1 MAPASFGDR
10 EYWDARYIERRDDF
24 EWLLP
29 ATALDSAIGAAVES
43 AKEKVQSPRL
53 IHLGCGTSS
62 LSYHLRE
69 FVGRP
74 GLVNNVDFSGPAIE
88 MCRERERELF
98 GGCSKGENGENGDK
112 FEGMEWT
119 VVDLLSATDVTRL
132 APEGTPPYDVIV
144 DKSTCDSV
152 CCADDVSMPPSS
164 LLRAVDVTPADPEVV
179 ACPLVEGIHPL
190 DMLGITVAY
199 LAPPGT
205 HWVALS
211 YSNARF
217 ENWFPEHGPPPP
229 AWIRGEKNCL
239 PDPGRLWELKS
250 WEAIPAEQRE
260 GKAELGVHT
269 PQILHYV
276 YVLVRTDVRLAG
288 GVL

>member
-10 EYWDARYIERRDDF
+10 EYWDDRYAKRGDDF

-29 ATALDSAIGAAVES
+29 ATALDAAISAAVEN
-43 AKEKVQSPRL
+43 AEGPNPRV

-62 LSYHLRE
+62 LSYHLRK
-69 FVGRP
+69 FVEKP
-74 GLVNNVDFSGPAIE
+74 GQVKNVDFSGPAIE

-98 GGCSKGENGENGDK
+98 GGQGSNGSHGEDK
-112 FEGMEWT
+112 FEGMEWS
-119 VVDLLSATDVTRL
+119 VVDLLLATDITRL
-132 APEGTPPYDVIV
+132 APEGTPTYGVIV

-152 CCADDVSMPPSS
+152 CCADDVSMPASS
-164 LLRAVDVTPADPEVV
+164 LIRAVDTSHSDLEASRIPIVSGV
-179 ACPLVEGIHPL
+179 HPL
-190 DMLGITVAY
+190 DMLGVSMAY
-199 LAPPGT
+199 LTPPGA

-211 YSNARF
+211 YSNTRF
-217 ENWFPEHGPPPP
+217 SDWFPEHSPPPA

-239 PDPGRLWELKS
+239 PHPARLWELKS
-250 WEAIPAEQRE
+250 WEAIPVEQND
-260 GKAELGVHT
+260 GKAGLGVHT
-269 PQILHYV
+269 PEIMHYL